1 LVKTICAVTALF
13 MGDPE
18 AAVQRGEEAVAS
30 LTELGDPW
38 SRAVASLP
46 FGVGLL
52 QLGDFDGARD
62 SLKDTVP
69 PLLEV
74 RDLKMASAC
83 LIAQGMTARFTG
95 NDEEAERPYA
105 QALDLCAE
113 AGDPANAPM
122 CVEGI
127 AAAVVTRDPRRAAR
141 LLGTAQALFEA
152 GHQPNVPGFEAFYA
166 STHDRLAEVCGA
178 NLENLLREGRR
189 EAGRLL
195 TAGLVVEQT

>member
-1 LVKTICAVTALF
+1 LTPLTLF

-62 SLKDTVP
+62 ALKDSVP

-74 RDLKMASAC
+74 RDLKMANAC

-95 NDEEAERPYA
+95 NDEEAERFYA

-122 CVEGI
+122 CLEGI

-141 LLGTAQALFEA
+141 LLGTAHALFEA
-152 GHQPNVPGFEAFYA
+152 GHQPNVPGFETFYA
-166 STHDRLAEVCGA
+166 STHDRLDEVCGA
-178 NLENLLREGRR
+178 DLENLLREGRR
-189 EAGRLL
+189 EAGRGL
-195 TAGLVVEQT
+195 TEGLVVEQT